1 MPTLKPIPSAML
13 GDIDQFLA
21 QHRSRC
27 ISLYPEAEK
36 IRLRW
41 EVKNIA
47 LEDVVSVLVERCGQ
61 YDVAVSFDGRDQVE
75 VLWEDKAGRPRR
87 TG

>member
-1 MPTLKPIPSAML
+1 MPTLKPIPPAML
-13 GDIDQFLA
+13 SDIDTFLA

-36 IRLRW
+36 IRHEW
-41 EVKNIA
+41 EVQNIA
-47 LEDVVSVLVERCGQ
+47 LEDVVSILVDRCGQ
-61 YDVAVSFDGRDQVE
+61 YDVAVSFDGRDQVD
-75 VLWEDKAGRPRR
+75 VLREDRAERPRR